1 MSSGEPDIFEV
12 LGNET
17 RRKILEILSEEPAY
31 LNELS
36 RELRVSQQAI
46 LKHLEYL
53 LNKGLIEPCDV
64 EDAGGTPPK
73 KYYRLSKSLLFFGE
87 LAPNMMEYIVSS
99 PTQALDRTSYRIDI
113 DAQMLRAKLEQIVS
127 AKDSNTL
134 HQLREFIRSLEGT
147 MQNIAQAYSLLAA
160 IKQEALEAGR
170 EELREKLNSRQERR
184 ALYKFLAM
192 TDDEM
197 KEYFESVS
205 RDHQQWAQRLSSMI
219 ESMFG

>member
-113 DAQMLRAKLEQIVS
+113 DAQMLRAKLEQIVVGMTLVPEVNL
-127 AKDSNTL
+127 AKEMGMCYSTL
-134 HQLREFIRSLEGT
+134 ALVTDYDVWADKPVTAQEVVETQKANVEKAKKILFTSLEK
-147 MQNIAQAYSLLAA
+147 AA
-160 IKQEALEAGR
+160 EAR
-170 EELREKLNSRQERR
+170 SCMCK
-184 ALYKFLAM
+184 
-192 TDDEM
+192 
-197 KEYFESVS
+197 
-205 RDHQQWAQRLSSMI
+205 HSMDNA
-219 ESMFG
+219 FT